1 MKIIAYGIR
10 DDEEPYLDEW
20 VEKNNVEVTA
30 VSELLDSTTIDQAE
44 GFDGIVAYQQKPY
57 TSDLFEKMNKFGI
70 HSFSLRN
77 VGVDNVPAEAVI
89 QNKIKISN
97 VPAYS
102 PSAIAELSVTQL
114 LALLRKIPEF
124 EYKMNH
130 GDFRWEPDIG
140 LELNQMT
147 IGVIGTGRIGRA
159 AIDIFQGFGAKIVAY
174 DVFRNP
180 ELEKAGLY
188 VDTLEE
194 LYQKVDVVTL
204 HVPALKDNY
213 HMLDEKAFNQM
224 KDGVFILNYARGT
237 LIDTQALLNAFDSGK
252 VAGAALDTYENEVGI
267 FDVDHKDQ
275 PIQDPVFNNLF
286 ARRNV
291 MITPHS
297 AFYTRP
303 AVKNMVQIALDNNK
317 ALIEKGSSANE
328 VELA

>member
-237 LIDTQALLNAFDSGK
+237 LIDTQALLNALDSGK

>member
-30 VSELLDSTTIDQAE
+30 ISELLDSTTIDQAE

-237 LIDTQALLNAFDSGK
+237 LIDTQALLNALDSGK

>member
-237 LIDTQALLNAFDSGK
+237 LIDTQALLNALDSGK

-286 ARRNV
+286 ARWNV

>member
-237 LIDTQALLNAFDSGK
+237 LIDTQALLNALDSGK

-275 PIQDPVFNNLF
+275 PIQDPIFNNLF

>member
-10 DDEEPYLDEW
+10 DDEVPYLEEW
-20 VEKNNVEVTA
+20 VAKNNVEVTA
-30 VSELLDSTTIDQAE
+30 VSDLLDSDTIDQAK
-44 GFDGIVAYQQKPY
+44 GYDGVVAYQQKPY
-57 TSDLFEKMNKFGI
+57 TEDLFDKMNDFGI

-77 VGVDNVPAEAVI
+77 VGVDNVPTDALI
-89 QNKIKISN
+89 RNQIKISN

-124 EYKMNH
+124 EYKMSH
-130 GDFRWEPDIG
+130 GDFRWEPDIA

-147 IGVIGTGRIGRA
+147 IGVVGTGRIGQA
-159 AIDIFQGFGAKIVAY
+159 AINIFKGFGAQIVAY

-180 ELEKAGLY
+180 ELEKEGLY

-194 LYQKVDVVTL
+194 LYQKSNVITL
-204 HVPALKDNY
+204 HVPALKDNF
-213 HMLDEKAFNQM
+213 HMLDESAFNQM
-224 KDGVFILNYARGT
+224 QDGVFILNYARGS
-237 LIDTQALLNAFDSGK
+237 LIDTSALLAAMDSGK

-267 FDVDHKDQ
+267 FDVNHENN
-275 PIQDPVFNNLF
+275 PIQDPIFNDLIS
-286 ARRNV
+286 RRNV
-291 MITPHS
+291 MITPHA

-317 ALIEKGSSANE
+317 SLIESGVSTNI
-328 VELA
+328 VEIG